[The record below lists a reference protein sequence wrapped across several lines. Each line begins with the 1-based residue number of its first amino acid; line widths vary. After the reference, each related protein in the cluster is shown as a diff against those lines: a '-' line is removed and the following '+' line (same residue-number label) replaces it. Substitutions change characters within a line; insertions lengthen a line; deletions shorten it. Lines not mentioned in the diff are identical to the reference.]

1 MARLL
6 IDEEACTACG
16 ACVDECPYG
25 ALEMKGDVVTVNEK
39 CTFCGACIDVC
50 PVEAFSL
57 EKEEKE
63 AVGVDISEYE
73 DVWVFIEHKGGKI
86 ANVSLELLGEGKK
99 LANALG
105 SKLCGMLMGDGVDHC
120 AQEAIKYGADIVYL
134 TESPVLNEYRTDSYA
149 AGAIHLI
156 KKFKPDIVIFGATTQ
171 GRDFA
176 GTVATTIYTGLT
188 ADCTGLDIDPETKL
202 LRQTRPAFGGNIMA
216 TILCQRHRPQMATV
230 RPKVFAMPERDDS
243 RTGEIIREQLSM
255 SEDQVRTKIL
265 DFAQVAETVNL
276 VDAEIIVSGGRG
288 LGGGENFA
296 IMREL
301 AELLGGA
308 VGASRAAVDAGWIPY
323 EHQVGQTGR
332 TVRPKIYIACGI
344 SGSIQHQAGMK
355 TSEII
360 VAINKDPEAP
370 IFKIA
375 TYGIVADLFQA
386 VPMLTK
392 EFKKR
397 LGK

>member
-6 IDEEACTACG
+6 IDEEACTGCG
-16 ACVDECPYG
+16 ACVEECPYG
-25 ALEMKGDVVTVNEK
+25 ALEMKGDVVMVNEK

-50 PVEAFSL
+50 PVEALSL

-63 AVGVDISEYE
+63 AEGVDISEYK

-105 SKLCGMLMGDGVDHC
+105 CKLCGMLMGDGVDHC
-120 AQEAIKYGADIVYL
+120 AQEAIKYGADMVYL
-134 TESPVLNEYRTDSYA
+134 TESPVLHEYRTDSYA
-149 AGAIHLI
+149 AGAVHLI
-156 KKFKPDIVIFGATTQ
+156 KKYKPDIVIFGATTQ

-202 LRQTRPAFGGNIMA
+202 LKQTRPAFGGNIMA

-243 RTGEIIREQLSM
+243 KTGKIVREQLPIGG
-255 SEDQVRTKIL
+255 DQVRTKIL

-288 LGGGENFA
+288 LGGSENFA
-296 IMREL
+296 IIREL

-375 TYGIVADLFQA
+375 NYGIVADLFQA
-386 VPMLTK
+386 VPMLTR